1 MKVFPAT
8 VMVADRETPAI
19 AGDTV
24 YLTVPGP
31 LPLFL
36 DAKVIQ
42 EALDDA
48 AQLQPAIV
56 ETTTV
61 PVPPDALNDR
71 LVGHITKEH
80 FGAAA
85 LSDVQT
91 TLPE

>member
-8 VMVADRETPAI
+8 VMVAARETPAI

-31 LPLFL
+31 IPLFL
-36 DAKVIQ
+36 DATVIQ

-48 AQLQPAIV
+48 VQLQPAIV
-56 ETTTV
+56 ETITD

-71 LVGHITKEH
+71 LVGHIAKEH

-85 LSDVQT
+85 LAGVWT